1 MDKAKVTLALSG
13 ADLEKFMGSSV
24 LSHGGDGIEIILNI
38 LVLLEV
44 LNLWIILV
52 T

>member
-13 ADLEKFMGSSV
+13 TDLEKSMGSSV

-44 LNLWIILV
+44 LNL
-52 T
+52 